1 MQHKKEKGRDFLP
14 GPWNVSV
21 LYSAVAL
28 KAASREL
35 ARYKFELVGLQEVRW
50 KRGEPYEQG
59 TVISSMKRNSK
70 SSAGNMIFLHQ
81 TIPSAVKGI

>member
-35 ARYKFELVGLQEVRW
+35 GRYKFELVGLQEVRLDN
-50 KRGEPYEQG
+50 GG
-59 TVISSMKRNSK
+59 TVRARDCNFFY
-70 SSAGNMIFLHQ
+70 G
-81 TIPSAVKGI
+81 KGIQNHQLITRCFYTKRYHRRLRK